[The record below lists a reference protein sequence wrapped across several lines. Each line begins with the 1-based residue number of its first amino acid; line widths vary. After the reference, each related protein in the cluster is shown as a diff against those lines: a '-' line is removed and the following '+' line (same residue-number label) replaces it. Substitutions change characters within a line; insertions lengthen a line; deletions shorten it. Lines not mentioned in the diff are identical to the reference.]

1 MKRLYLILLITQSLC
16 AQNTVQWSAQ
26 ARQTNTDTYDVVLHA
41 TIADNWK
48 LYSTELP
55 QGGPLPTLFTWTNAT
70 PFGVIEGTT
79 PKTGFDPIFDMELSY
94 FTKSA
99 MLVQAVQ
106 TTDTEINLTIEYQ
119 ACDDSICIFREEN
132 LVIPTDG
139 SLVNATNRDLTDF
152 EVADNSLM
160 LNLKNTALLEASVTT
175 KNSSWWGIFVLGL
188 LGGFLALLTPCVFP
202 LIPLTVSY
210 FSKSS
215 TSRSNGIQRSLAYT
229 FSIIGIYVL
238 LSLPFHFLDQ
248 LRPEVLNSI
257 ATNVVLN
264 LVFFAVFLVF
274 ALSFFGLFDIT
285 LPASW
290 TSTSDAASTRS
301 NYLGIFFMALTLALV
316 SFSCTGPILGSLLVG
331 SLTADGGAMQL
342 TAGMLGFGTALAF
355 PFGFLSFFPN
365 VLNKLPKSG
374 GWLHNVKVSLGF
386 IELALALKFLSNADM
401 VQSWGL
407 MPREIFIG
415 IWMVFLLLWAV
426 FLLGGLS
433 FLHAKPKKG
442 SVLQKVLGII
452 VLAFVGYL
460 AQGVLPN
467 QNTPLRA
474 LSGFP
479 PPTFYSI
486 YQTDGDCPLGLDCY
500 KDFES
505 GKSAAIAQQ
514 KPILLDFTGWACV
527 NCRKVEENIWTKPD
541 IFRILRDEVVLISLY
556 VDDRKP
562 LAKKEQQT
570 ITYADGSSRILK
582 TVGQKWS
589 AFQALNFKS
598 VSQPYYVLL
607 LPDGTL
613 LNPPIQYTDANTYLA
628 WLKAGIATSS
638 LRQPQ
643 PLLPTFNIE

>member
-1 MKRLYLILLITQSLC
+1 MKPIYIFLLVAQCLW
-16 AQNTVQWSAQ
+16 AQNPVRWSAQ
-26 ARQTNTDTYDVVLHA
+26 ARQTDTHAYDVVLSA
-41 TIADNWK
+41 TIAENWK
-48 LYSTELP
+48 LYSTDLP
-55 QGGPLPTLFTWTNAT
+55 EGGPLPTVFKWENAK
-70 PFGVIEGTT
+70 PVGAIQGTT

-94 FTKSA
+94 FTVSA
-99 MLVQAVQ
+99 MLVQAVE
-106 TTDTEINLTIEYQ
+106 TSADEIQLTIEYQ
-119 ACDDSICIFREEN
+119 TCDDAICIFIEEN
-132 LVIPTDG
+132 LVLPTDG
-139 SLVNATNRDLTDF
+139 TLVNAIDRDLTDI
-152 EVADNSLM
+152 EVEDNSLM
-160 LNLKNTALLEASVTT
+160 LDLKNKVLLEAAVST
-175 KNSSWWGIFVLGL
+175 KNSSWLGIFILGL

-215 TSRSNGIQRSLAYT
+215 TSRYEGIRRSLAYT
-229 FSIIGIYVL
+229 LSIIGIYVL
-238 LSLPFHFLDQ
+238 LSLPFHFIDQ

-264 LVFFAVFLVF
+264 MVFFAVFLLF
-274 ALSFFGLFDIT
+274 ALSFFGFFDLT
-285 LPASW
+285 LPVAW
-290 TSTSDAASTRS
+290 TSKSDEASSKS

-365 VLNKLPKSG
+365 VLSKLPKSG

-401 VQSWGL
+401 VQNWGL
-407 MPREIFIG
+407 IPRELFIG
-415 IWMVFLLLWAV
+415 IWMLILLLWAV

-433 FLHAKPKKG
+433 FLHAKPKMG
-442 SVLQKVLGII
+442 NTLQKVLGIA
-452 VLAFVGYL
+452 VLVFVGYL
-460 AQGVLPN
+460 AQGILPN
-467 QNTPLRA
+467 QNVPLRA

-479 PPTFYSI
+479 PPTFYSVF
-486 YQTDGDCPLGLDCY
+486 QTDSDCPLGLDCY

-505 GKSAAIAQQ
+505 GKAAANAQQ

-527 NCRKVEENIWTKPD
+527 NCRKVEENIWTKPE
-541 IFRILRDEVVLISLY
+541 IFELLSNEVVLISLY

-562 LAKKEQQT
+562 LTEEDQQM
-570 ITYADGSSRILK
+570 ITYADGSSRTLK

-598 VSQPYYVLL
+598 VSQPYYVLM

-628 WLKAGIATSS
+628 WLKEGITASKS
-638 LRQPQ
+638 RQPLI
-643 PLLPTFNIE
+643 PAFSID

>member
-1 MKRLYLILLITQSLC
+1 MKPLYLFLLITQCLL

-26 ARQTNTDTYDVVLHA
+26 ARQSDTYTYDVVLSA
-41 TIADNWK
+41 TIAENWK
-48 LYSTELP
+48 LYSTDLP
-55 QGGPLPTLFTWTNAT
+55 EGGPLPTLLKWENAT
-70 PFGVIEGTT
+70 AVGEFQGTT
-79 PKTGFDPIFDMELSY
+79 PKSGFDPIFEMELSY
-94 FTKSA
+94 FTNKA

-106 TTDTEINLTIEYQ
+106 TEQKEIRLTIEYQ
-119 ACDDSICIFREEN
+119 ACDDAVCIFREES
-132 LVIPTDG
+132 LVISTDG
-139 SLVNATNRDLTDF
+139 TLVNANDRDLTDI
-152 EVADNSLM
+152 EIEDNSLV
-160 LNLKNTALLEASVTT
+160 LDLKNTDLLEASVST

-215 TSRSNGIQRSLAYT
+215 GSRSEGIRRSLAYT

-264 LVFFAVFLVF
+264 MVFFAVFLLF

-285 LPASW
+285 LPTSW
-290 TSTSDAASTRS
+290 TSKSDEASSKS
-301 NYLGIFFMALTLALV
+301 NYVGIFFMAVTLALV

-365 VLNKLPKSG
+365 ILSKLPKSG

-415 IWMVFLLLWAV
+415 IWMLLLLLWAV

-433 FLHAKPKKG
+433 FLHAKPKKSG
-442 SVLQKVLGII
+442 TLQKVLGVG
-452 VLAFVGYL
+452 VLVFVGYL
-460 AQGVLPN
+460 AQGILPN

-479 PPTFYSI
+479 PPSFYSV
-486 YQTDGDCPLGLDCY
+486 YQTDSDCPLGLDCY
-500 KDFES
+500 KDFEL
-505 GKSAAIAQQ
+505 GKAAAIAQQ

-527 NCRKVEENIWTKPD
+527 NCRKVEENIWTQPEV
-541 IFRILRDEVVLISLY
+541 FELLRDEVVLISLY
-556 VDDRKP
+556 VDDRTP
-562 LAKKEQQT
+562 LAEADQQT
-570 ITYADGSSRILK
+570 VTYADGSNRTLK

-589 AFQALNFKS
+589 TFQALNFKS
-598 VSQPYYVLL
+598 VSQPYYVLM

-613 LNPPIQYTDANTYLA
+613 LNPPVQYTDKATYLA
-628 WLKAGIATSS
+628 WLKEGIAANT
-638 LRQPQ
+638 LRQPLV
-643 PLLPTFNIE
+643 PAFGIE

>member
-1 MKRLYLILLITQSLC
+1 MKPIYLLLLVAQSLW

-26 ARQTNTDTYDVVLHA
+26 ARQTDSQTYDVVLSA
-41 TIADNWK
+41 TIAENWK
-48 LYSTELP
+48 LYGTDLP
-55 QGGPLPTLFTWTNAT
+55 EGGPLPTVFKWENAS
-70 PFGVIEGTT
+70 PVGAIQGTT
-79 PKTGFDPIFDMELSY
+79 PKTGFDPIFQMELSY
-94 FTKSA
+94 FTEGA
-99 MLVQAVQ
+99 MLVQAVETSADDIQ
-106 TTDTEINLTIEYQ
+106 LTIEYQ
-119 ACDDSICIFREEN
+119 ACDDAICIFREEN

-139 SLVNATNRDLTDF
+139 TLVNAIDRDLTDI
-152 EVADNSLM
+152 EVEGDILV
-160 LNLKNTALLEASVTT
+160 LDLKNTALLEASVAT

-215 TSRSNGIQRSLAYT
+215 TSRSEGIRRSLAYT

-264 LVFFAVFLVF
+264 MVFFVVFLLF

-290 TSTSDAASTRS
+290 TSKSDEASAKS

-365 VLNKLPKSG
+365 VLSKLPKSG

-407 MPREIFIG
+407 MPRELFIG
-415 IWMVFLLLWAV
+415 IWMLILLLWAV

-433 FLHAKPKKG
+433 FLHAKPKMG
-442 SVLQKVLGII
+442 STLQKVLGIA
-452 VLAFVGYL
+452 VLVFVGYL
-460 AQGVLPN
+460 AQGILPN
-467 QNTPLRA
+467 QNVPLRA

-479 PPTFYSI
+479 PPTFYSV
-486 YQTDGDCPLGLDCY
+486 YQTDSDCPLELDCY

-505 GKSAAIAQQ
+505 GKAAAIAQQ

-527 NCRKVEENIWTKPD
+527 NCRKVEENIWTKPE
-541 IFRILRDEVVLISLY
+541 IFELLSNEVVLISLY

-562 LAKKEQQT
+562 LTEEDQQM
-570 ITYADGSSRILK
+570 ITYADGSSRTLK

-598 VSQPYYVLL
+598 VSQPYYVLM

-613 LNPPIQYTDANTYLA
+613 LNPPIQYTDANTYLV
-628 WLKAGIATSS
+628 WLKEGIIASKS
-638 LRQPQ
+638 RQPLI
-643 PLLPTFNIE
+643 PAFSID

>member
-1 MKRLYLILLITQSLC
+1 MKPLYLFLLITQCLL

-26 ARQTNTDTYDVVLHA
+26 ARQSDTNSYDVVLSA
-41 TIADNWK
+41 TIAENWK
-48 LYSTELP
+48 LYSTDLP
-55 QGGPLPTLFTWTNAT
+55 EGGPLPTLLKWENAT
-70 PFGVIEGTT
+70 AIGELQGTT
-79 PKTGFDPIFDMELSY
+79 PKSGFDPIFEMELSY
-94 FTKSA
+94 FTDKA
-99 MLVQAVQ
+99 MLVQAVH
-106 TTDTEINLTIEYQ
+106 TEEKEISLIIEYQ
-119 ACDDSICIFREEN
+119 ACDDAICIFREEN
-132 LVIPTDG
+132 LFIPTDG
-139 SLVNATNRDLTDF
+139 TLVNATDRDLTDI
-152 EVADNSLM
+152 EIEDNSLV
-160 LNLKNTALLEASVTT
+160 LDLKNTELLEASVTT

-215 TSRSNGIQRSLAYT
+215 GSRSEGIRRSLAYT

-264 LVFFAVFLVF
+264 IVFFAVFLLF
-274 ALSFFGLFDIT
+274 ALSFFGLFDLT
-285 LPASW
+285 LPTSW
-290 TSTSDAASTRS
+290 TSKSDEASSKS
-301 NYLGIFFMALTLALV
+301 NYVGIFFMAVTLALV

-365 VLNKLPKSG
+365 ILNKLPKSG

-415 IWMVFLLLWAV
+415 IWMLLLLLWAL

-433 FLHAKPKKG
+433 FLHAKPKKSG
-442 SVLQKVLGII
+442 TLQKVLGVS
-452 VLAFVGYL
+452 VLVFVGYL
-460 AQGVLPN
+460 TQGILPN

-479 PPTFYSI
+479 PPTFYSV
-486 YQTDGDCPLGLDCY
+486 YQTYSDCPLGLDCY
-500 KDFES
+500 KDFEL
-505 GKSAAIAQQ
+505 GKAAAIAQQ

-527 NCRKVEENIWTKPD
+527 NCRKVEENIWTQPEV
-541 IFRILRDEVVLISLY
+541 FELLRDEVVLISLY
-556 VDDRKP
+556 VDDRTL
-562 LAKKEQQT
+562 LAESDQQT
-570 ITYADGSSRILK
+570 VTYADGSNRTLK

-589 AFQALNFKS
+589 TFQALNFKS
-598 VSQPYYVLL
+598 VSQPYYVLM

-613 LNPPIQYTDANTYLA
+613 LNPPVQYTDKATYLA
-628 WLKAGIATSS
+628 WLKEGIAANT
-638 LRQPQ
+638 LRQPLV
-643 PLLPTFNIE
+643 PAFGIE

>member
-1 MKRLYLILLITQSLC
+1 M
-16 AQNTVQWSAQ
+16 
-26 ARQTNTDTYDVVLHA
+26 H
-41 TIADNWK
+41 
-48 LYSTELP
+48 E
-55 QGGPLPTLFTWTNAT
+55 GGPLPTLLLWNNAT
-70 PFGVIEGTT
+70 AIGDLQGTS
-79 PKTGFDPIFDMELSY
+79 PKTGFDPIFEMELSY
-94 FTKSA
+94 FTDKA
-99 MLVQAVQ
+99 ILVQAVQ
-106 TTDTEINLTIEYQ
+106 TDEKEISLTIEYQ
-119 ACDDSICIFREEN
+119 ACDDAVCIFREEI

-139 SLVNATNRDLTDF
+139 SLVNATDRDLTDI
-152 EVADNSLM
+152 EIEDNSLV
-160 LNLKNTALLEASVTT
+160 LYLKNTELLEASVAT

-215 TSRSNGIQRSLAYT
+215 GSRSEGIRRSLAYT

-264 LVFFAVFLVF
+264 MVFFAVFLLF

-285 LPASW
+285 LPTSW
-290 TSTSDAASTRS
+290 TSKSDEASSKS
-301 NYLGIFFMALTLALV
+301 NYLGIFFMAVTLALV

-365 VLNKLPKSG
+365 ILSKLPKSG

-401 VQSWGL
+401 VQNWGL
-407 MPREIFIG
+407 MPRELFIG
-415 IWMVFLLLWAV
+415 IWMLLLFLWAV
-426 FLLGGLS
+426 FLFGGLS
-433 FLHAKPKKG
+433 FLHAKPKKSG
-442 SVLQKVLGII
+442 TLQKVLGVG
-452 VLAFVGYL
+452 VLVFVGYL
-460 AQGVLPN
+460 AQGILPN

-479 PPTFYSI
+479 PPTFYSV
-486 YQTDGDCPLGLDCY
+486 YQTESDCPLGLDCY

-505 GKSAAIAQQ
+505 GRAAAIAQQ

-527 NCRKVEENIWTKPD
+527 NCRKVEENIWTQPEV
-541 IFRILRDEVVLISLY
+541 FELLRDEVVLISLY
-556 VDDRKP
+556 VDDRTP
-562 LAKKEQQT
+562 LAEADQQT
-570 ITYADGSSRILK
+570 VTYADGSNRTLK

-589 AFQALNFKS
+589 TFQALNFKS
-598 VSQPYYVLL
+598 VSQPYYVLM

-613 LNPPIQYTDANTYLA
+613 LNPPVQYTDKTTYLA
-628 WLKAGIATSS
+628 LLKEGIAASK
-638 LRQPQ
+638 LRQPLI
-643 PLLPTFNIE
+643 PAFGIE

>member
-1 MKRLYLILLITQSLC
+1 MRTIYLLLLIGHSLL
-16 AQNTVQWSAQ
+16 AQNHVQWSAQ
-26 ARQTNTDTYDVVLHA
+26 ARQSDTNTYDVVLRA

-48 LYSTELP
+48 LYATELP
-55 QGGPLPTLFTWTNAT
+55 EGGPLPTTFVWDNAT
-70 PFGVIEGTT
+70 AFGAMQGST
-79 PKTGFDPIFDMELSY
+79 PKKGYDPIFEMELSY
-94 FTKSA
+94 FSKNAT
-99 MLVQAVQ
+99 LVQAVE
-106 TTDTEINLTIEYQ
+106 TSANEIQLTIEYQ
-119 ACDDSICIFREEN
+119 ACDDAVCIFREEH
-132 LVIPTDG
+132 LVIPIDG
-139 SLVNATNRDLTDF
+139 GLINATEKDLTDF
-152 EVADNSLM
+152 TVESD
-160 LNLKNTALLEASVTT
+160 NLKLSLSNPELLEIGTKT
-175 KNSSWWGIFVLGL
+175 KNASWWGIFVLGL

-215 TSRSNGIQRSLAYT
+215 TSRSVGIRRSLAYT

-264 LVFFAVFLVF
+264 MVFFAVFLIF
-274 ALSFFGLFDIT
+274 SLSFFGLFDLT

-290 TSTSDAASTRS
+290 SSKSDAASAKS

-365 VLNKLPKSG
+365 VLSKLPKSG

-401 VQSWGL
+401 VKSWGL
-407 MPREIFIG
+407 LPREIFIG
-415 IWMVFLLLWAV
+415 ICMLILLFLAV

-433 FLHAKPKKG
+433 FLHAKPKRSG
-442 SVLQKVLGII
+442 TLQKVLGIA
-452 VLAFVGYL
+452 VLVFIGYL
-460 AQGVLPN
+460 AQGILPN

-479 PPTFYSI
+479 PPTFYSV
-486 YQTDGDCPLGLDCY
+486 YQTDSDCPLGLDCY
-500 KDFES
+500 KDFEK
-505 GKSAAIAQQ
+505 GKAEAIAQQ
-514 KPILLDFTGWACV
+514 KPILLDFTGWACI
-527 NCRKVEENIWTKPD
+527 NCRKVEENIWTKPNVYAL
-541 IFRILRDEVVLISLY
+541 LRDEVVLVSLY
-556 VDDRKP
+556 VDDRTP
-562 LAKKEQQT
+562 IAKSDQQT
-570 ITYADGSSRILK
+570 ITYSDGTSRTLT

-598 VSQPYYVLL
+598 VSQPYYVLM

-613 LNPPIQYTDANTYLA
+613 LNPPIQYTDANNYLA
-628 WLKAGIATSS
+628 WLKEGISAAKST
-638 LRQPQ
+638 Q
-643 PLLPTFNIE
+643 PLVPAFGIE

>member
-1 MKRLYLILLITQSLC
+1 MKPLYLFLLITQCLL

-26 ARQTNTDTYDVVLHA
+26 ARQSDTYTYDVVLSA
-41 TIADNWK
+41 TIAENWK
-48 LYSTELP
+48 LYSTDLP
-55 QGGPLPTLFTWTNAT
+55 EGGPLPTLLKWENAT
-70 PFGVIEGTT
+70 AVGELQGTT
-79 PKTGFDPIFDMELSY
+79 PKSGFDPIFEMELSY
-94 FTKSA
+94 FTNKA
-99 MLVQAVQ
+99 TLVQAVQ
-106 TTDTEINLTIEYQ
+106 TEQKEIRLTIEYQ
-119 ACDDSICIFREEN
+119 ACDDAVCIFREES

-139 SLVNATNRDLTDF
+139 TLVNANDRDLTDI
-152 EVADNSLM
+152 EIEDNSLV
-160 LNLKNTALLEASVTT
+160 LDLKNTDLLEASLST

-215 TSRSNGIQRSLAYT
+215 GSRSEGIRRSLAYT

-264 LVFFAVFLVF
+264 MVFFTVFLLF
-274 ALSFFGLFDIT
+274 ALSFFGLFDLT
-285 LPASW
+285 LPTSW
-290 TSTSDAASTRS
+290 TSKSDEASSKS
-301 NYLGIFFMALTLALV
+301 NYVGIFFMAVTLALV

-365 VLNKLPKSG
+365 ILSKLPKSG

-415 IWMVFLLLWAV
+415 IWMLLLLLWAV

-433 FLHAKPKKG
+433 FLHAKPKKSG
-442 SVLQKVLGII
+442 TLQKVLGVG
-452 VLAFVGYL
+452 VLVFVGYL
-460 AQGVLPN
+460 AQGILPN

-479 PPTFYSI
+479 PPTFYSV
-486 YQTDGDCPLGLDCY
+486 YQTDSDCPLGLDCY
-500 KDFES
+500 KDFEL
-505 GKSAAIAQQ
+505 GKAAAIAQQ

-527 NCRKVEENIWTKPD
+527 NCRKVEENIWTQPEV
-541 IFRILRDEVVLISLY
+541 FELLRDEVVLISLY
-556 VDDRKP
+556 VDDRTP
-562 LAKKEQQT
+562 LAEADQQT
-570 ITYADGSSRILK
+570 VTYADGSNRTLK

-589 AFQALNFKS
+589 TFQALNFKS
-598 VSQPYYVLL
+598 VSQPYYVLM

-613 LNPPIQYTDANTYLA
+613 LNPPVQYTDKATYLA
-628 WLKAGIATSS
+628 WLKEGIAANT
-638 LRQPQ
+638 LRQPLV
-643 PLLPTFNIE
+643 PAFGIE

>member
-1 MKRLYLILLITQSLC
+1 MKPIYLLLLVAQSLW

-26 ARQTNTDTYDVVLHA
+26 ARQTDSQTYDVVLSA
-41 TIADNWK
+41 TIAENWK
-48 LYSTELP
+48 LYGTDLP
-55 QGGPLPTLFTWTNAT
+55 EGGPLPTVLKWENTSPVGA
-70 PFGVIEGTT
+70 IQGTT
-79 PKTGFDPIFDMELSY
+79 PKTGFDPIFQMELSY
-94 FTKSA
+94 FTEGA
-99 MLVQAVQ
+99 MLVQAVETSADDIQ
-106 TTDTEINLTIEYQ
+106 LTIEYQ
-119 ACDDSICIFREEN
+119 ACDDAICIFREEN

-139 SLVNATNRDLTDF
+139 TLVNAIDRDLTDI
-152 EVADNSLM
+152 EVEGDSLV
-160 LNLKNTALLEASVTT
+160 LDLKNTALLEASVVT

-215 TSRSNGIQRSLAYT
+215 TSRSEGIRRSLAYT

-264 LVFFAVFLVF
+264 MVFFVVFLLF

-290 TSTSDAASTRS
+290 TSKSDEASAKS

-401 VQSWGL
+401 VQNWGL
-407 MPREIFIG
+407 IPRELFIG
-415 IWMVFLLLWAV
+415 IWMLILLLWAG
-426 FLLGGLS
+426 FLLGVLS
-433 FLHAKPKKG
+433 FLHAKSKMG
-442 SVLQKVLGII
+442 NTLQKVLGIA
-452 VLAFVGYL
+452 VLVFVGYL
-460 AQGVLPN
+460 AQGILPN
-467 QNTPLRA
+467 QNVPLRA

-479 PPTFYSI
+479 PPTFYSVF
-486 YQTDGDCPLGLDCY
+486 QTDSDCPLGLDCY

-505 GKSAAIAQQ
+505 GKAAANAQQ

-527 NCRKVEENIWTKPD
+527 NCRKVEENIWTKPE
-541 IFRILRDEVVLISLY
+541 IFELLSNEVVLISLY

-562 LAKKEQQT
+562 LTEEDQQM
-570 ITYADGSSRILK
+570 ITYADGSSRTLK

-598 VSQPYYVLL
+598 VSQPYYVLM

-628 WLKAGIATSS
+628 WLKEGIKASKS
-638 LRQPQ
+638 RQPLI
-643 PLLPTFNIE
+643 PAFSID

>member
-1 MKRLYLILLITQSLC
+1 MKPIYLLLLVAQSLWS
-16 AQNTVQWSAQ
+16 QNTVQWSAQ
-26 ARQTNTDTYDVVLHA
+26 ARQTDSHTYDVVLSA
-41 TIADNWK
+41 TIAENWK
-48 LYSTELP
+48 LYGTDLP
-55 QGGPLPTLFTWTNAT
+55 EGGPLPTVLKWENAS
-70 PFGVIEGTT
+70 PVGAIQGTT
-79 PKTGFDPIFDMELSY
+79 PKTGFDPIFQMELSY
-94 FTKSA
+94 FTEGA
-99 MLVQAVQ
+99 MLVQAVE
-106 TTDTEINLTIEYQ
+106 TSADEIQLTIEYQ
-119 ACDDSICIFREEN
+119 ACDDAICIFREEN
-132 LVIPTDG
+132 LVIPTG
-139 SLVNATNRDLTDF
+139 GTLVNAIDRDLTDI
-152 EVADNSLM
+152 EVEGDSLV
-160 LNLKNTALLEASVTT
+160 LDLKNTALLEASVAT

-188 LGGFLALLTPCVFP
+188 IGGFLALLTPCVFP

-215 TSRSNGIQRSLAYT
+215 TSRSEGIRRSLAYT

-238 LSLPFHFLDQ
+238 LSLPFHFIDQ

-264 LVFFAVFLVF
+264 MVFFAVFLLF

-290 TSTSDAASTRS
+290 TSKSDEASAKS

-365 VLNKLPKSG
+365 VLSKLPKSG

-401 VQSWGL
+401 VQNWGL
-407 MPREIFIG
+407 IPRELFIG
-415 IWMVFLLLWAV
+415 IWMLILLLWAV

-442 SVLQKVLGII
+442 STLQKALGIA
-452 VLAFVGYL
+452 VLVFVGYL
-460 AQGVLPN
+460 AQGILPN
-467 QNTPLRA
+467 QNAPLRA

-479 PPTFYSI
+479 PPTFYSV
-486 YQTDGDCPLGLDCY
+486 YQTDSDCPLGLDCY

-505 GKSAAIAQQ
+505 GKAAAIAQQ

-541 IFRILRDEVVLISLY
+541 IFTLLRDEVVLISLY

-562 LAKKEQQT
+562 LAEEDQQT
-570 ITYADGSSRILK
+570 ITYADGSSRTLK

-598 VSQPYYVLL
+598 VSQPYYVLM

-628 WLKAGIATSS
+628 WLKEGITASKS
-638 LRQPQ
+638 RQPLV
-643 PLLPTFNIE
+643 PAFSIE

>member
-1 MKRLYLILLITQSLC
+1 MRTIYLFLLIGQCLL
-16 AQNTVQWSAQ
+16 AQNHVQWSAQ
-26 ARQTNTDTYDVVLHA
+26 ARQSDTNTYDVVLRA
-41 TIADNWK
+41 TIDDNWK

-55 QGGPLPTLFTWTNAT
+55 EGGPLPTTFEWGNAT
-70 PFGVIEGTT
+70 ALGAMQGST
-79 PKTGFDPIFDMELSY
+79 PKKGYDPIFEMELSY
-94 FTKSA
+94 FSKNAT
-99 MLVQAVQ
+99 LVQSVETSAN
-106 TTDTEINLTIEYQ
+106 EIQLTIEYQ
-119 ACDDSICIFREEN
+119 ACDDAVCIFREEN

-139 SLVNATNRDLTDF
+139 SLINATEKDLTDF
-152 EVADNSLM
+152 TVESD
-160 LNLKNTALLEASVTT
+160 NLKLSLSNPELLEIGTKT
-175 KNSSWWGIFVLGL
+175 KNASWWGIFVLGL

-215 TSRSNGIQRSLAYT
+215 TSRSVGIRRSLAYT

-264 LVFFAVFLVF
+264 MVFFAVFLIF
-274 ALSFFGLFDIT
+274 SLSFFGLFDLT

-290 TSTSDAASTRS
+290 SSKSDAASAKS

-365 VLNKLPKSG
+365 VLSKLPKSG

-401 VQSWGL
+401 VKSWGL
-407 MPREIFIG
+407 LPRELFIG
-415 IWMVFLLLWAV
+415 IWMLILLFWAV

-433 FLHAKPKKG
+433 FLHAKPKRSG
-442 SVLQKVLGII
+442 TLQKVLGIA
-452 VLAFVGYL
+452 VLVFIGYL
-460 AQGVLPN
+460 AQGILPN
-467 QNTPLRA
+467 QNMPLRA

-479 PPTFYSI
+479 PPTFYSV
-486 YQTDGDCPLGLDCY
+486 YQTDSDCPLGLDCY
-500 KDFES
+500 KDFEK
-505 GKSAAIAQQ
+505 GKAEAIAQL

-527 NCRKVEENIWTKPD
+527 NCRKVEENIWTKPNVYAL
-541 IFRILRDEVVLISLY
+541 LRDEVVLVSLY
-556 VDDRKP
+556 VDDRTP
-562 LAKKEQQT
+562 IAKSDQQT
-570 ITYADGSSRILK
+570 ITYSDGTSRTLT

-598 VSQPYYVLL
+598 VSQPYYVLM

-628 WLKAGIATSS
+628 WLKEGISAAKST
-638 LRQPQ
+638 Q
-643 PLLPTFNIE
+643 PLVPAFGIE

>member
-1 MKRLYLILLITQSLC
+1 MKPIYLLLLVAQSLW

-26 ARQTNTDTYDVVLHA
+26 ARQTDTQTFDVVLSA
-41 TIADNWK
+41 TIAENWK
-48 LYSTELP
+48 LYSTDLP
-55 QGGPLPTLFTWTNAT
+55 EGGPLPTVFKWENAS
-70 PFGVIEGTT
+70 PVGVIQGTT
-79 PKTGFDPIFDMELSY
+79 PKTGFDPIFQMELSY
-94 FTKSA
+94 FTEGA
-99 MLVQAVQ
+99 MLVQAVE
-106 TTDTEINLTIEYQ
+106 TSADEIQLIIEYQ
-119 ACDDSICIFREEN
+119 ACDDAICIFREEN

-139 SLVNATNRDLTDF
+139 TLVNAIDRDLTDI
-152 EVADNSLM
+152 EVEGNSLM
-160 LNLKNTALLEASVTT
+160 LDLKNTALLEASVAT

-215 TSRSNGIQRSLAYT
+215 TSRSEGIRRSLAYT

-264 LVFFAVFLVF
+264 MVFFAVFLLF

-290 TSTSDAASTRS
+290 TSKSDEASAKS

-365 VLNKLPKSG
+365 VLSKLPKSG

-401 VQSWGL
+401 VQNWGL
-407 MPREIFIG
+407 IPRELFIG
-415 IWMVFLLLWAV
+415 IWMLILLLWAV
-426 FLLGGLS
+426 FLLGGLA

-442 SVLQKVLGII
+442 STLQKALGIA
-452 VLAFVGYL
+452 VLVFVGYL
-460 AQGVLPN
+460 AQGILPN
-467 QNTPLRA
+467 QNAPLRA

-479 PPTFYSI
+479 PPTFYSV
-486 YQTDGDCPLGLDCY
+486 YQTDSDCPLGLDCY

-505 GKSAAIAQQ
+505 GKAAAMVQQ

-541 IFRILRDEVVLISLY
+541 IFTLLRDEVVLVSLY

-562 LAKKEQQT
+562 LTEEDQQT
-570 ITYADGSSRILK
+570 MTYADGSSRTLK

-598 VSQPYYVLL
+598 VSQPYYVLM

-628 WLKAGIATSS
+628 WLKEGITASKS
-638 LRQPQ
+638 RQPLV
-643 PLLPTFNIE
+643 PAFSIE

>member
-1 MKRLYLILLITQSLC
+1 MKPIYLLLLVAQSLW

-26 ARQTNTDTYDVVLHA
+26 ARQTDTQTFDVVLSA
-41 TIADNWK
+41 TIAENWK
-48 LYSTELP
+48 LYSPYLP
-55 QGGPLPTLFTWTNAT
+55 EGGPLPTVFKWENAS
-70 PFGVIEGTT
+70 PVGVIQGTT
-79 PKTGFDPIFDMELSY
+79 PKTGFDPIFQMELSY
-94 FTKSA
+94 FTEGA
-99 MLVQAVQ
+99 MLVQAVE
-106 TTDTEINLTIEYQ
+106 TSADEIQLTIEYQ
-119 ACDDSICIFREEN
+119 ACDDAICIFREEN

-139 SLVNATNRDLTDF
+139 TLVNAIDRDLTDI
-152 EVADNSLM
+152 EVEGDSLV
-160 LNLKNTALLEASVTT
+160 LDLKNTALLEASVAT

-215 TSRSNGIQRSLAYT
+215 TSRSEGIRRSLAYT

-264 LVFFAVFLVF
+264 MVFFAVFLLF

-290 TSTSDAASTRS
+290 TSKSDEASAKS

-365 VLNKLPKSG
+365 VLSKLPKSG

-401 VQSWGL
+401 VQNWGL
-407 MPREIFIG
+407 IPRELFIG
-415 IWMVFLLLWAV
+415 IWMLILLLWAV
-426 FLLGGLS
+426 FLLGCLA

-442 SVLQKVLGII
+442 STLQKALWIAVL
-452 VLAFVGYL
+452 VFVGYL
-460 AQGVLPN
+460 AQGILPN
-467 QNTPLRA
+467 QNAPLRA

-479 PPTFYSI
+479 PPTFYSV
-486 YQTDGDCPLGLDCY
+486 YQTDSDCPLGLDCY

-505 GKSAAIAQQ
+505 GKAAAMVQQ

-541 IFRILRDEVVLISLY
+541 IFTLLRDEVVLVSLY

-562 LAKKEQQT
+562 LTEEDQQT
-570 ITYADGSSRILK
+570 MTYADGSSRTLK

-598 VSQPYYVLL
+598 VSQPYYVLM

-628 WLKAGIATSS
+628 WLKEGITASKS
-638 LRQPQ
+638 RQPLV
-643 PLLPTFNIE
+643 PAFSIE